1 MSTET
6 VRPPAHLVG
15 QAVVCGIAVAATRF
29 VPVPLLDDAIHLRA
43 TQVAIVR
50 TLRAN
55 DRSYPSKQVAALYE
69 GADTGGAFREAM
81 KYLRSIPRRVILFPV
96 RKYVRIFGAVKG
108 VPTDVMQVVLL
119 SRAVHRSLVQNR
131 LPDGVDVKER
141 EAEAR
146 AVRRAYDEAL
156 KGMDLDLLK
165 AAIADGLS
173 QGRKLT
179 PAAVNFAR
187 RTFAKPEDEKVTDSE
202 LEPDGEVG
210 ESAERVEQALNRPE
224 IQVILERF
232 DEEFEKALAR
242 PGRDGN

>member
-1 MSTET
+1 MSAEP
-6 VRPPAHLVG
+6 VPPPAALVG

-43 TQVAIVR
+43 TQVAVVR
-50 TLRAN
+50 TLRAGG
-55 DRSYPSKQVAALYE
+55 RSYPSKQVAALFE

-119 SRAVHRSLVQNR
+119 SRAVHRALAQGR
-131 LPDGVDVKER
+131 LSDDAAEDARKS
-141 EAEAR
+141 EAR
-146 AVRRAYDEAL
+146 QVRRAYDEAL
-156 KGMDLDLLK
+156 KGMDLSLLK

-179 PAAVNFAR
+179 PAAVKFAR
-187 RTFAKPEDEKVTDSE
+187 STFSKPEDEKVTDSE
-202 LEPDGEVG
+202 LRPDGAVG
-210 ESAERVEQALNRPE
+210 EGVERVEEALQRPE
-224 IQVILERF
+224 IQRILERF
-232 DEEFEKALAR
+232 DQEFDRAL
-242 PGRDGN
+242 GRQKD